1 LSGAETLILRDVDQN
16 FLESFEFRCWGRM
29 EKIIWNDRLRK
40 EVLQKFGQE
49 YPIKLKRRKANWFGH
64 ILRRNC
70 VLKHVTEG
78 EVEVRIEVTSR

>member
-1 LSGAETLILRDVDQN
+1 
-16 FLESFEFRCWGRM
+16 M

-78 EVEVRIEVTSR
+78 EVEVRIEVTSRWGRRGKRLLNDLKERRD